1 MSKPLSDGA
10 QRLVFGVLIVALVS
24 FGIYWS
30 LGGGSDTS
38 DPEQQEQVAEGGR
51 TETLEEGGEDQPVEP
66 LPTVAAEDMALADWL
81 PFSEEEF
88 IAAAAVAQE
97 FATDYG
103 TIDYSKSP
111 RSITTG
117 SASTP
122 PRSMPGLSRR
132 ALVLKRCGEN
142 ALNRRRPPLGGRSSS
157 RSAASTMSRSSSSS
171 KCSPLRKAMTVK
183 PRISETSPSPWSKK
197 AGAGGST
204 TSNRLMQATWE
215 AGDAPAVRP
224 RTSV

>member
-1 MSKPLSDGA
+1 
-10 QRLVFGVLIVALVS
+10 
-24 FGIYWS
+24 
-30 LGGGSDTS
+30 
-38 DPEQQEQVAEGGR
+38 VAEGGR

-111 RSITTG
+111 QEYYDRLGEHATKEYARTLAQSSGAEALWGERAEQQAVSTGRAVVKSIRGFDDESIVFILKVQSITESDDG
-117 SASTP
+117 KAQ
-122 PRSMPGLSRR
+122 
-132 ALVLKRCGEN
+132 N
-142 ALNRRRPPLGGRSSS
+142 LGDF
-157 RSAASTMSRSSSSS
+157 AVTM
-171 KCSPLRKAMTVK
+171 VK
-183 PRISETSPSPWSKK
+183 E
-197 AGAGGST
+197 GGSWRVYDFQPADAG
-204 TSNRLMQATWE
+204 NLG

>member
-111 RSITTG
+111 QEYYDRLGEHATKEYARTLAQSSGAEALWGERAEQKATSTGRAVVKSIRGFDDESIVFILKVQSITESDDGKAQNLGDFAVTMVKEGG
-117 SASTP
+117 SWRVYDFQPADA
-122 PRSMPGLSRR
+122 G
-132 ALVLKRCGEN
+132 N
-142 ALNRRRPPLGGRSSS
+142 LGG
-157 RSAASTMSRSSSSS
+157 
-171 KCSPLRKAMTVK
+171 
-183 PRISETSPSPWSKK
+183 
-197 AGAGGST
+197 G
-204 TSNRLMQATWE
+204 
-215 AGDAPAVRP
+215 
-224 RTSV
+224 